1 MTTMPL
7 SPRER
12 ILVALD
18 TPDLDR
24 AVALAAQLRGQVG
37 GFKVGLEICTAI
49 GTPQVVQA
57 IAAVGGSVF
66 LDLKLHDIPNT
77 VAGAVRAVCA
87 LGPAVRM
94 LTLHCTGG
102 SAMLCAAATA
112 AHSMPYRPL
121 LLGVTVL
128 TSLDAAALTGELQVR
143 QEVAEYV
150 VHLARMARDCGLDGV
165 VASPH
170 EVGAIRAACPDVRIV
185 TPGIRSLWAGE
196 GDQRRVMTPAAALRA
211 GADYLVIGRP
221 ITNPPAA
228 IGDPAAAAARIV
240 TELEQDNVTL

>member
-1 MTTMPL
+1 MQL
-7 SPRER
+7 LPRER

-18 TPDLDR
+18 TPDLET
-24 AVALAAQLRGQVG
+24 AVTLTRQLRSQVG
-37 GFKVGLEICTAI
+37 GFKVGLEICTAL
-49 GTPQVVQA
+49 GTPRVVAA
-57 IAAVGGSVF
+57 IAAVGGSLF

-87 LGPAVRM
+87 LGPMVRM

-102 SAMLCAAATA
+102 SAMLRAAVTA

-128 TSLDAAALTGELQVR
+128 TSLDAAALATELQVAPS
-143 QEVAEYV
+143 VTDYV
-150 VHLARMARDCGLDGV
+150 VHLARMAQACGLDGV

-170 EVGAIRAACPDVRIV
+170 EVRAIRAACPNLRIV
-185 TPGIRSLWAGE
+185 TPGIRPHWAAT
-196 GDQRRVMTPAAALRA
+196 GDQHRVLTPADALRA

-221 ITNPPAA
+221 ITSPPPEV
-228 IGDPAAAAARIV
+228 GDPATAAARIV
-240 TELEQDNVTL
+240 TDIEQVDVIL

>member
-49 GTPQVVQA
+49 GAPQVVQA

-102 SAMLCAAATA
+102 SAMLRAAVAAAQ
-112 AHSMPYRPL
+112 SMPYRPL

-128 TSLDAAALTGELQVR
+128 TSLDAAALAGELQVR
-143 QEVAEYV
+143 QDVADYV

-170 EVGAIRAACPDVRIV
+170 EVGVIRAACPDVRIV
-185 TPGIRSLWAGE
+185 TPGIRPLWAGE
-196 GDQRRVMTPAAALRA
+196 GDQRRVMPPAAALRA

-221 ITNPPAA
+221 MTSPPAA

-240 TELEQDNVTL
+240 AELEQDHGTL